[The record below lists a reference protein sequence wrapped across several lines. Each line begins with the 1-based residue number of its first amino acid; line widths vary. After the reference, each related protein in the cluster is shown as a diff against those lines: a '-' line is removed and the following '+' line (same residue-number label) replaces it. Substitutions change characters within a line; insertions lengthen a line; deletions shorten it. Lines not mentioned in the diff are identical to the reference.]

1 VSSGLLAHLVR
12 VGFDSA
18 LPGKFRW
25 ELFGSAVVQAAT
37 GEKTLSE
44 PEIPD
49 LLSPL
54 AMARVDMR
62 ELERALGFAFASAGS
77 DVALNEQLAQANL
90 PFSTWDPEC
99 FSHDLYLPSLIE
111 QLRKLTLRGQ
121 VFELHAGHLLRVL
134 SHPPADIGVTRF
146 RQHILH
152 ELLHVQGMEGAFEE
166 LYVRLQ
172 ALRMLLRD
180 SGLGFRLDANRRRID
195 ILEAAKAVIEH
206 MAGAFT
212 GAQSGLSRLSRF
224 AEHMQKS
231 EGYTRLVKIL
241 ELDDGNAS
249 LEARLRI
256 GYEGQLR
263 HFEIVRIS
271 EQTLNP
277 FYASRMGRIFR
288 KLVLLYRGYRF
299 SDHEVLNCFVDEV
312 FAGVSREL
320 TFLFQLLA
328 DMEFYLAALRFRALS
343 QEQGL
348 EVCLPELSTATPFDA
363 ACPREL
369 VGLFNPLLLTA
380 SSRPVPCALRHDRHT
395 DPVILTGP
403 NSGGKTRLLQALSLT
418 QLLAQSGFFVPAAHA
433 RLVWAHGMFLSIS
446 EQPNAEQREGRLGM
460 ELLRIRRVFES
471 MRFGAFVVMD
481 ELCSGTNPA
490 EGEEI
495 FRMVLDLLRELHPQ
509 AFISTHFLQFAG
521 RLSAESDGRRS
532 FLQVELDARNLPSY
546 QFIPGVASASLAQET
561 AARLGVTRE
570 ELTALVDRQRRAQV
584 ALSGPASV
592 APPRHSSPAL
602 VGHER
607 EARPARDGTR
617 H

>member
-1 VSSGLLAHLVR
+1 
-12 VGFDSA
+12 
-18 LPGKFRW
+18 
-25 ELFGSAVVQAAT
+25 VVQAPNE
-37 GEKTLSE
+37 GNNLLSE
-44 PEIPD
+44 LAIPD
-49 LLSPL
+49 LLSLTP
-54 AMARVDMR
+54 MARVDMR

-90 PFSTWDPEC
+90 PFSTWDPTC
-99 FSHDLYLPSLIE
+99 FAHDLYLPTLIE
-111 QLRKLTLRGQ
+111 QLENVSFGGQ
-121 VFELHAGHLLRVL
+121 AFRLHAGHLLRVL
-134 SHPPADIGVTRF
+134 SHPPADIQVTRF

-152 ELLHVQGMEGAFEE
+152 ELTSVAGAQAAFEE
-166 LYVRLQ
+166 LYVKLQ
-172 ALRMLLRD
+172 ALRLLLRD

-206 MAGAFT
+206 MANSFGT
-212 GAQSGLSRLSRF
+212 AQSGLSRVRTF
-224 AEHMQKS
+224 AEHVRKS

-241 ELDDGNAS
+241 ELDEGNAS

-277 FYASRMGRIFR
+277 FYASRLGRIFR
-288 KLVLLYRGYRF
+288 KFVLLYRGYRF

-312 FAGVSREL
+312 FAGVVRDLSL
-320 TFLFQLLA
+320 LFQLMA
-328 DMEFYLAALRFRALS
+328 DMEFYLAALRFRGLS
-343 QEQGL
+343 REQGL
-348 EVCLPELSTATPFDA
+348 EVCLPELTLATPFDA
-363 ACPREL
+363 TCPREL
-369 VGLFNPLLLTA
+369 GALFNPLLLA
-380 SSRPVPCALRHDRHT
+380 AGGRPVPCSLAHERHT

-403 NSGGKTRLLQALSLT
+403 NSGGKTRVLQALSLT
-418 QLLAQSGFFVPAAHA
+418 QLLGQSGFFVPAARA

-446 EQPNAEQREGRLGM
+446 EQSAAEQREGRLGM

-509 AFISTHFLQFAG
+509 SFISTHFLQFAG
-521 RLSAESDGRRS
+521 RLRAESDARRS
-532 FLQVELDARNLPSY
+532 FLQVELDARNLPTY
-546 QFIPGVASASLAQET
+546 QFAPGVASASLAQQT

-584 ALSGPASV
+584 A
-592 APPRHSSPAL
+592 
-602 VGHER
+602 
-607 EARPARDGTR
+607 AR
-617 H
+617 

>member
-1 VSSGLLAHLVR
+1 
-12 VGFDSA
+12 
-18 LPGKFRW
+18 
-25 ELFGSAVVQAAT
+25 
-37 GEKTLSE
+37 
-44 PEIPD
+44 
-49 LLSPL
+49 
-54 AMARVDMR
+54 MARVDMR

-77 DVALNEQLAQANL
+77 EVALNEQLAQANL
-90 PFSTWDPEC
+90 PFSTWDPAC
-99 FSHDLYLPSLIE
+99 FSQDLYLPALID
-111 QLRKLTLRGQ
+111 QLRSVNLRGQ
-121 VFELHAGHLLRVL
+121 PFELHTGHLLRVL
-134 SHPPADIGVTRF
+134 SHPPADIAVTRF

-152 ELLHVQGMEGAFEE
+152 ELTHAQGMESAFEE
-166 LYVRLQ
+166 LYVKLQ

-195 ILEAAKAVIEH
+195 ILEAAKLVIEH
-206 MAGAFT
+206 MADGFV
-212 GAQSGLSRLSRF
+212 GAQSGLSRISLF
-224 AEHMQKS
+224 ATELRKS

-277 FYASRMGRIFR
+277 FYASRLGRIAR

-299 SDHEVLNCFVDEV
+299 SDNEVLNCFVDEV
-312 FAGVSREL
+312 FAGVSRDL
-320 TFLFQLLA
+320 TWLFQLLA
-328 DMEFYLAALRFRALS
+328 DMEFYLAALRFRTIS
-343 QEQGL
+343 REQGL
-348 EVCLPELSTATPFDA
+348 SVCLPELSVATPYDA
-363 ACPREL
+363 SCPREL
-369 VGLFNPLLLTA
+369 VGLFNPLLLA
-380 SSRPVPCALRHDRHT
+380 GNGRPVPCTLAHERHT
-395 DPVILTGP
+395 DPIVLTGP

-418 QLLAQSGFFVPAAHA
+418 QLLAQSGFFAPAASA
-433 RLVWAHGMFLSIS
+433 KLVWAHGMFLSIS
-446 EQPNAEQREGRLGM
+446 DQPAAEQREGRLGM

-521 RLSAESDGRRS
+521 RLAAESDARRS
-532 FLQVELDARNLPSY
+532 FLQVELDGRNLPTY
-546 QFIPGVASASLAQET
+546 QFTSGVASASLAQQT

-592 APPRHSSPAL
+592 PPARSSPPTPVPHGGGAA
-602 VGHER
+602 GPER
-607 EARPARDGTR
+607 DRVRR
-617 H
+617 ISR

>member
-1 VSSGLLAHLVR
+1 VLG
-12 VGFDSA
+12 
-18 LPGKFRW
+18 
-25 ELFGSAVVQAAT
+25 VVKSTT
-37 GEKTLSE
+37 GENNLLSE
-44 PEIPD
+44 PQIPD
-49 LLSPL
+49 LLSPTP
-54 AMARVDMR
+54 MARVDMR

-77 DVALNEQLAQANL
+77 EVALNEQLAQANL
-90 PFSTWDPEC
+90 PFSTWDPAC
-99 FSHDLYLPSLIE
+99 FSQDLYLETLIE
-111 QLRKLTLRGQ
+111 QLRKGSVQGQ
-121 VFELHAGHLLRVL
+121 AFELHAGHLLRVL
-134 SHPPADIGVTRF
+134 SHPPADIAVTRF

-152 ELLHVQGMEGAFEE
+152 ELVNVAGTEAAFEG
-166 LYVRLQ
+166 LYLKLQ
-172 ALRMLLRD
+172 ALRALLRD

-206 MAGAFT
+206 MADSFAT
-212 GAQSGLSRLSRF
+212 AQSGLQRLHTF
-224 AEHMQKS
+224 ARQVKSS
-231 EGYTRLVKIL
+231 EGYVRLAKIL
-241 ELDDGNAS
+241 ELDEGNAS

-277 FYASRMGRIFR
+277 FYASRLGRIFR
-288 KLVLLYRGYRF
+288 KFVLLYRGYRF
-299 SDHEVLNCFVDEV
+299 SDNEVLNCFVDEV
-312 FAGVSREL
+312 FAGVSRDL
-320 TFLFQLLA
+320 TWLFQLLA

-348 EVCLPELSTATPFDA
+348 AVCLPELTVATPFDA
-363 ACPREL
+363 TCPREL

-380 SSRPVPCALRHDRHT
+380 QSRPVPCQLGHARHT

-418 QLLAQSGFFVPAAHA
+418 QLLAQNGFFVPAARA

-446 EQPNAEQREGRLGM
+446 DQPAAEQREGRLGM

-521 RLSAESDGRRS
+521 RLAAESEAQRS
-532 FLQVELDARNLPSY
+532 FLQVELDARNLPTY
-546 QFIPGVASASLAQET
+546 QFVPGVASASLAQQT

-584 ALSGPASV
+584 ALSGPPS
-592 APPRHSSPAL
+592 APPAAPAL
-602 VGHER
+602 AGSEPRVR
-607 EARPARDGTR
+607 TLRSR
-617 H
+617 